1 MHILTKKN
9 TICKEN
15 FHIFS
20 KIILFVVIVWIL
32 LDKIIGNG
40 YNCIRKWSHCVTL
53 YNKGV
58 MFMKGYMS
66 NENGE
71 IIIENEVIAQY
82 AGHAAL
88 GCFGIVGMATISMKD
103 GIAKLLKGDS
113 VSKGV
118 NVDIDEDNNLS
129 IDFHIIVAYG
139 VSISAVCDNLVN
151 TVKYSVEEMT
161 GMDVKAINIFV
172 EGVRVID

>member
-1 MHILTKKN
+1 VSLP
-9 TICKEN
+9 
-15 FHIFS
+15 
-20 KIILFVVIVWIL
+20 
-32 LDKIIGNG
+32 
-40 YNCIRKWSHCVTL
+40 
-53 YNKGV
+53 YNKKEV
-58 MFMKGYMS
+58 RVMKGVMS
-66 NENGE
+66 NENGDV
-71 IIIENEVIAQY
+71 IVENEVIAQY

-118 NVDIDEDNNLS
+118 NVLIDDDNSLV

-139 VSISAVCDNLVN
+139 VSISTVCDNLIN

-161 GMDVKAINIFV
+161 GMKVKNINIFV

>member
-1 MHILTKKN
+1 MR
-9 TICKEN
+9 
-15 FHIFS
+15 
-20 KIILFVVIVWIL
+20 
-32 LDKIIGNG
+32 G
-40 YNCIRKWSHCVTL
+40 YL
-53 YNKGV
+53 
-58 MFMKGYMS
+58 S

-88 GCFGIVGMATISMKD
+88 GCFGIVGMATISVRD

-118 NVDIDEDNNLS
+118 NVTIDNNNLA

-139 VSISAVCDNLVN
+139 VSISAVCDNLIS

-161 GMDVKAINIFV
+161 GMEVKAINIFV

>member
-1 MHILTKKN
+1 MGI
-9 TICKEN
+9 
-15 FHIFS
+15 
-20 KIILFVVIVWIL
+20 IILSVIMTDDNIKKEV
-32 LDKIIGNG
+32 
-40 YNCIRKWSHCVTL
+40 RVM
-53 YNKGV
+53 KGV
-58 MFMKGYMS
+58 MS
-66 NENGE
+66 NQDGD

-118 NVDIDEDNNLS
+118 NVFIDDDNNLV

-139 VSISAVCDNLVN
+139 VSISTVCDNLIN

-161 GMDVKAINIFV
+161 GMNVKNINIFV

>member
-1 MHILTKKN
+1 
-9 TICKEN
+9 
-15 FHIFS
+15 
-20 KIILFVVIVWIL
+20 
-32 LDKIIGNG
+32 
-40 YNCIRKWSHCVTL
+40 
-53 YNKGV
+53 
-58 MFMKGYMS
+58 MKGFMS

-88 GCFGIVGMATISMKD
+88 GCFGIVGMATISMRD
-103 GIAKLLKGDS
+103 GIAKLLKGDN

-118 NVDIDEDNNLS
+118 NVMIDEDNDLS

-139 VSISAVCDNLVN
+139 VSISTVCDNLIS

-161 GMDVKAINIFV
+161 GLQVKSINIFV

>member
-1 MHILTKKN
+1 
-9 TICKEN
+9 
-15 FHIFS
+15 
-20 KIILFVVIVWIL
+20 
-32 LDKIIGNG
+32 
-40 YNCIRKWSHCVTL
+40 
-53 YNKGV
+53 
-58 MFMKGYMS
+58 MKGYMS

-113 VSKGV
+113 VSKGI
-118 NVDIDEDNNLS
+118 NVVIDEDNMLT

-139 VSISAVCDNLVN
+139 VCISTVCDNLIK
-151 TVKYSVEEMT
+151 TVQYSVEEMT
-161 GMDVKAINIFV
+161 GMKVRDINIFV

>member
-1 MHILTKKN
+1 
-9 TICKEN
+9 
-15 FHIFS
+15 
-20 KIILFVVIVWIL
+20 
-32 LDKIIGNG
+32 
-40 YNCIRKWSHCVTL
+40 
-53 YNKGV
+53 
-58 MFMKGYMS
+58 MKGYMS
-66 NENGE
+66 NDNGD

-88 GCFGIVGMATISMKD
+88 GCFGIVGMATISVKD
-103 GIAKLLKGDS
+103 GIAKLLRGDS

-118 NVDIDEDNNLS
+118 NVVVDEKNNLA

-139 VSISAVCDNLVN
+139 VCISTVCDNLVN

-161 GMDVKAINIFV
+161 GLKVKEINIFV

>member
-1 MHILTKKN
+1 MGIISNNIVTNLVRIIFALKN
-9 TICKEN
+9 YIIKEV
-15 FHIFS
+15 
-20 KIILFVVIVWIL
+20 L
-32 LDKIIGNG
+32 
-40 YNCIRKWSHCVTL
+40 
-53 YNKGV
+53 
-58 MFMKGYMS
+58 FMKSCIS
-66 NENGE
+66 NEYGN

-88 GCFGIVGMATISMKD
+88 GCFGIVGMATISVRD

-118 NVDIDEDNNLS
+118 NVIVDEENNLS
-129 IDFHIIVAYG
+129 INFHIIVAYG
-139 VSISAVCDNLVN
+139 VSISTVCDNLIS

-161 GMDVKAINIFV
+161 SLKVKNINIFV

>member
-1 MHILTKKN
+1 MGIISNNIVTNLVIFVPKK
-9 TICKEN
+9 
-15 FHIFS
+15 
-20 KIILFVVIVWIL
+20 
-32 LDKIIGNG
+32 
-40 YNCIRKWSHCVTL
+40 L
-53 YNKGV
+53 YNKEALS
-58 MFMKGYMS
+58 MKSCIS
-66 NENGE
+66 NEYGN

-88 GCFGIVGMATISMKD
+88 GCFGIVGMATISVRD

-118 NVDIDEDNNLS
+118 NVIVDEESNLS
-129 IDFHIIVAYG
+129 INFHIIVAYG
-139 VSISAVCDNLVN
+139 VSISTVCDNLIS

-161 GMDVKAINIFV
+161 SLKVKNINIFV

>member
-1 MHILTKKN
+1 
-9 TICKEN
+9 
-15 FHIFS
+15 
-20 KIILFVVIVWIL
+20 
-32 LDKIIGNG
+32 
-40 YNCIRKWSHCVTL
+40 
-53 YNKGV
+53 
-58 MFMKGYMS
+58 MKGYLS
-66 NENGE
+66 NENGD
-71 IIIENEVIAQY
+71 IIVENEVIAQY

-118 NVDIDEDNNLS
+118 NAEVDEENNLT

-139 VSISAVCDNLVN
+139 VSISTVCENLTN

-161 GMDVKAINIFV
+161 GLPVKGINIFV

>member
-1 MHILTKKN
+1 
-9 TICKEN
+9 
-15 FHIFS
+15 
-20 KIILFVVIVWIL
+20 
-32 LDKIIGNG
+32 
-40 YNCIRKWSHCVTL
+40 
-53 YNKGV
+53 
-58 MFMKGYMS
+58 MKGYLS

-88 GCFGIVGMATISMKD
+88 ECFGIVGMATISMKD

-113 VSKGV
+113 ISKGV
-118 NVDIDEDNNLS
+118 NVVIGENNELS

-139 VSISAVCDNLVN
+139 VSICAVSDNLIAS
-151 TVKYSVEEMT
+151 VKYKVEEFT
-161 GMDVKAINIFV
+161 GMEVEKINIFV

>member
-1 MHILTKKN
+1 
-9 TICKEN
+9 
-15 FHIFS
+15 
-20 KIILFVVIVWIL
+20 
-32 LDKIIGNG
+32 
-40 YNCIRKWSHCVTL
+40 
-53 YNKGV
+53 
-58 MFMKGYMS
+58 MKGYLS

-88 GCFGIVGMATISMKD
+88 ECFGIVGMATISMRD

-118 NVDIDEDNNLS
+118 NVTVNENNDLS

-139 VSISAVCDNLVN
+139 VSISTVCDNLIN
-151 TVKYSVEEMT
+151 TVRYSVEEMT
-161 GMDVKAINIFV
+161 GLAVKAINIMV

>member
-1 MHILTKKN
+1 
-9 TICKEN
+9 
-15 FHIFS
+15 
-20 KIILFVVIVWIL
+20 
-32 LDKIIGNG
+32 
-40 YNCIRKWSHCVTL
+40 
-53 YNKGV
+53 
-58 MFMKGYMS
+58 MKGGLMS

-71 IIIENEVIAQY
+71 ITIENEVIAQY

-118 NVDIDEDNNLS
+118 NVTIDDNNDIH

-139 VSISAVCDNLVN
+139 VCISTVCDNLIN

-161 GMDVKAINIFV
+161 GMKVVAINIFV

>member
-1 MHILTKKN
+1 M
-9 TICKEN
+9 
-15 FHIFS
+15 
-20 KIILFVVIVWIL
+20 
-32 LDKIIGNG
+32 
-40 YNCIRKWSHCVTL
+40 R
-53 YNKGV
+53 
-58 MFMKGYMS
+58 GYMS

-88 GCFGIVGMATISMKD
+88 GCSGIVGMATISMRD

-113 VSKGV
+113 ISKGV
-118 NVDIDEDNNLS
+118 NVDIDENSKLS

-139 VSISAVCDNLVN
+139 VSISAVCDNLIS

-161 GMDVKAINIFV
+161 GMKVKSINIFV

>member
-1 MHILTKKN
+1 
-9 TICKEN
+9 
-15 FHIFS
+15 
-20 KIILFVVIVWIL
+20 
-32 LDKIIGNG
+32 
-40 YNCIRKWSHCVTL
+40 
-53 YNKGV
+53 
-58 MFMKGYMS
+58 MKGYLS

-88 GCFGIVGMATISMKD
+88 ECFGIVGMATISMKD

-113 VSKGV
+113 ISKGV
-118 NVDIDEDNNLS
+118 NVVIGENNELS

-139 VSISAVCDNLVN
+139 VSISTVCDNLIS
-151 TVKYSVEEMT
+151 TVQYSIEEMS
-161 GMDVKAINIFV
+161 GMKVKAINIFV